1 MNLLILSQ
9 RLTDVAPDTKPND
22 FADTNDPRPA
32 TKTSSTTSK
41 SLGVAPEPQSLIPAL
56 ETESR
61 SIKAIRGAK
70 KLDDGV
76 NPKKITENVEGAITD
91 DGDADW
97 EDMDDSDD
105 SADSDDSD
113 EYGFRN
119 GMDDSD
125 MEDLLS
131 GHGEY
136 ERNMLTTLMN
146 TNFGYKSGEG
156 MLPDGTGY
164 EYNFH
169 SDSDW

>member
-1 MNLLILSQ
+1 MNLLILSR
-9 RLTDVAPDTKPND
+9 RLTNVAPDTEPND
-22 FADTNDPRPA
+22 FAETNDPRPA

-41 SLGVAPEPQSLIPAL
+41 SLGVVPEPQSRMPAQK
-56 ETESR
+56 TESG
-61 SIKAIRGAK
+61 SIIVTRGAP
-70 KLDDGV
+70 KLNNGISA
-76 NPKKITENVEGAITD
+76 KKITENVEGAITD
-91 DGDADW
+91 D
-97 EDMDDSDD
+97 
-105 SADSDDSD
+105 SD
-113 EYGFRN
+113 EFGFRD

-164 EYNFH
+164 E
-169 SDSDW
+169 